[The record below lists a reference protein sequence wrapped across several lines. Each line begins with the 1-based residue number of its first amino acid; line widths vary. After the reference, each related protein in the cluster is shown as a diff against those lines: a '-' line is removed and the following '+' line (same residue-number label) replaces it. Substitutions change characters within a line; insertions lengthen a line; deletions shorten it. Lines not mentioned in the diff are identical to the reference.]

1 MCMHLWVIGCWWL
14 PQEKWK
20 WIKILIKKKEEKK
33 SYFRDFCTFIWEDVL
48 EANLSFSR
56 FIFLFTFSLVAFAS
70 SHWVASMISFQ
81 GFKRECKKTG
91 SGQGK
96 SLMQVVKEE
105 PTGKVYL
112 FPRSPAVKMT
122 PSIFSLTWIHISNY
136 CEYCTKEK
144 QWNGSLLCTAGQAL
158 GTAAGSHSHS
168 G

>member
-20 WIKILIKKKEEKK
+20 WIKILKKKKRKK
-33 SYFRDFCTFIWEDVL
+33 VIFETFALLFERMFWKQISAFPGLFFFSHFHWWLLHPPIGLQVWF
-48 EANLSFSR
+48 LSRGLKESVR
-56 FIFLFTFSLVAFAS
+56 KLV
-70 SHWVASMISFQ
+70 V
-81 GFKRECKKTG
+81 
-91 SGQGK
+91 GK
-96 SLMQVVKEE
+96 GNHSCRVVKEE